1 MNWESMTSKE
11 LEIVLERYVIKLDRA
26 SDSKVEFYQRAID
39 EITDILFERED
50 TFIILA

>member
-11 LEIVLERYVIKLDRA
+11 LEIVLERYVISLDRA
-26 SDSKVEFYQRAID
+26 VDSKVEFCQSVID
-39 EITDILFERED
+39 EITDILFEREG